1 MQTVKNILFQ
11 YFFDGMHT
19 FYCAQLL
26 ETAEGKKMKW
36 SVEKYCCY
44 WWFLKFILN
53 FIII

>member
-26 ETAEGKKMKW
+26 ETVEGKKL
-36 SVEKYCCY
+36 SDQLSIAVTGV
-44 WWFLKFILN
+44 F
-53 FIII
+53 